1 MSIDGYKIRPAHP
14 TDVPVLPSVER
25 ESLVLFAGLEEELG
39 FGPQRPVE
47 VNSVE
52 TLEAAREAGLLW
64 VATDDRDA
72 PVGFALV
79 LEIDGSAHLDE
90 LDVLP
95 THGRH
100 GVGSA
105 LLEAVCSGARAS
117 GYPAVTLSTFRDV
130 PWNAPFY
137 ARRGFRV
144 LDASELSPG
153 LARIVEI
160 ERGIGL
166 RTDLRVIMKRDIY
179 G

>member
-1 MSIDGYKIRPAHP
+1 M
-14 TDVPVLPSVER
+14 LPSVER
-25 ESLVLFAGLEEELG
+25 EALVLFAGLAEELG

-52 TLEAAREAGLLW
+52 TFETAREAGLLW

-79 LEIDGSAHLDE
+79 FEIDGSAHLDE

-95 THGRH
+95 AHGRQ
-100 GVGSA
+100 GVGSD
-105 LLEAVCSGARAS
+105 LLEAVCSWSRINGC
-117 GYPAVTLSTFRDV
+117 PAVTLSTFRDV

-137 ARRGFRV
+137 ARRGFRA
-144 LDASELSPG
+144 LEASELSPG

-160 ERGIGL
+160 EREMGL
-166 RTDLRVIMKRDIY
+166 RTDLRVIMRRDIY

>member
-14 TDVPVLPSVER
+14 MDVPVLPSVER
-25 ESLVLFAGLEEELG
+25 EALVLFAGLEEDLG

-47 VNSVE
+47 VDSVE
-52 TLEAAREAGLLW
+52 TFEAAQEAGLLW

-95 THGRH
+95 THGRQ

-105 LLEAVCSGARAS
+105 LLEAVCSWARAS
-117 GYPAVTLSTFRDV
+117 GFHAVTLSTFRDV

-137 ARRGFRV
+137 ARRGFRA
-144 LDASELSPG
+144 LDANELSPG

-160 ERGIGL
+160 ERGMGL
-166 RTDLRVIMKRDIY
+166 RTDLRVIMKRDMY